1 MVLAATPNQASSGQI
16 RDCNGAVMSMIPL
29 HRIFEADHRKKNTK
43 GKSRDSRRGPKE
55 KSFAEKNAESLDE
68 DFNVSKLLALPCW
81 IS

>member
-1 MVLAATPNQASSGQI
+1 MYSMSQPNASCLLPFYGKL
-16 RDCNGAVMSMIPL
+16 REEEKEV
-29 HRIFEADHRKKNTK
+29 DHRKKNTK